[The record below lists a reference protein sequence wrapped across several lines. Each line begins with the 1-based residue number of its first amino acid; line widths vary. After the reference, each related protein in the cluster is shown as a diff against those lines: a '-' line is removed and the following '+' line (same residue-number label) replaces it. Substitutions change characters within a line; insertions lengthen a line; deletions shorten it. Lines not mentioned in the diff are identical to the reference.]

1 MGSNTPIEDKII
13 VRRAST
19 ASLLSEDKH
28 RKILGTDSSG
38 VGAVGVSEPSGI
50 VKNVNHEKS
59 ATPLQS
65 DKVKLICAINANS
78 TNAASGGAP
87 MTGEQK
93 SGGSKSKEEDADII
107 EIELQKLEDE
117 IDALE
122 KATWKAEE
130 NETVLDSQLFKLQLN
145 IQLHYPTIYYGTNW
159 QAWTCQSG
167 LVPVSDDGA
176 GHSFGAN
183 AGPSSSG
190 TVFDDHGN
198 ACEVNNKCNVMDED
212 ETMKADEK
220 DKRIESVN
228 EPAVKKSKMK

>member
-93 SGGSKSKEEDADII
+93 SGGSKSKE
-107 EIELQKLEDE
+107 
-117 IDALE
+117 
-122 KATWKAEE
+122 
-130 NETVLDSQLFKLQLN
+130 
-145 IQLHYPTIYYGTNW
+145 TNW